1 VTAPMTTTGQGTAAR
16 TGQAAGWHRLRV
28 ARVRPLTED
37 AVALTL
43 DVPDG
48 LADAFA
54 HRPGQHVTVRHVL
67 NGTEIR
73 RSYSICPPP
82 CGQPELRLVVRRLGP
97 GGFAEY
103 ATTVLAPG
111 DVLDVAPPAG
121 GFGLVARPGAHHV
134 MVAAGSGVTPLLN
147 MATAALRD
155 DPRSRV
161 SLVFV
166 NRTARS
172 VLLADELADLKD
184 TYVDRF
190 HPLYLLTRETRE
202 AELLSGRVDA
212 AKLPALLRA
221 VGAEPDGD
229 AYFYLCG
236 PWEMVTALR
245 EALTVWGADP
255 ARTHCE
261 LFSAGPREPAP
272 PATGPGGRAARI
284 TASFGGRV
292 AAAVMTDQ
300 DRVVLDALL
309 RARPDIPHS
318 CREGLCGSCRAKVTH
333 GAVTTGRQYVLGPAE
348 LAAGY
353 TLACRARPESDE
365 TGLDFDH

>member
-1 VTAPMTTTGQGTAAR
+1 MTTTEQGATAGTGTA
-16 TGQAAGWHRLRV
+16 TGWHRLRV
-28 ARVRPLTED
+28 AGVRPLTED

-43 DVPDG
+43 DLPDR
-48 LADAFA
+48 LAGAFA

-82 CGQPELRLVVRRLGP
+82 HGQRELRLVVKRLGP

-103 ATTVLAPG
+103 ATTVLAAG
-111 DVLDVAPPAG
+111 DELDVASPTG
-121 GFGLVARPGAHHV
+121 DFGLVTRPGAHHV
-134 MVAAGSGVTPLLN
+134 MVAAGSGVTPLLS

-161 SLVFV
+161 SLVSI

-184 TYVDRF
+184 AYVDRF
-190 HPLYLLTRETRE
+190 HPLYVLTRETRE
-202 AELLSGRVDA
+202 TEMLSGRIDTVR
-212 AKLPALLRA
+212 LPRLLRA
-221 VGAEPDGD
+221 VGAEAG
-229 AYFYLCG
+229 AHVFFYLCG
-236 PWEMVTALR
+236 PWGMVTSLR
-245 EALTVWGADP
+245 ESLTRWGADP
-255 ARTHCE
+255 ARIRSE
-261 LFSAGPREPAP
+261 LFSLSSRDPAP
-272 PATGPGGRAARI
+272 PPAEPLGRAVRI
-284 TASFGGRV
+284 TATVGGRT
-292 AAAVMTDQ
+292 AVVVMEDQ

-309 RARPDIPHS
+309 RTRPDIPYS
-318 CREGLCGSCRAKVTH
+318 CREGLCGSCRARVTQ
-333 GAVTTGRQYVLGPAE
+333 GAVTTGRQYVLGPEE

-365 TGLDFDH
+365 TALDFDL